1 MNEQNSPQSLIDLAL
16 SHHRT
21 NQLDDAERIY
31 QQLLAAEPDHAD
43 AMHLLGV
50 IRFQRGQLDLAE
62 ILVRRSIE
70 LAPADS
76 KFSNLGLIAKAK
88 GNLPLAKE
96 ALERAYQLNP
106 QSFATLSNL
115 GITYLEL
122 QQFSDAE
129 KLLRLALSMQPTH
142 VETLN
147 AYGNVLLVLGN
158 KDEAVLKYRDA
169 IRLQANYETPY
180 INLARVNLSDQR
192 SDLAHAVLIEGLQ
205 QVKDRSNILMQ
216 LTAFTQSEE
225 QIQAAQQYCSEM
237 LELRPGWIDAKK
249 RSLELLSLRAAWG
262 EAIASAHRFSNEH
275 PDEVFFLVIQTTLY
289 RRMNQDE
296 KAIEIF
302 NTVLKRFPSYIP
314 AYIAFANLRYKHGD
328 LDGADALYQEAIEKD
343 VNCAEAFNG
352 IGAIA
357 KARGALSKAS
367 TAFQTA
373 IEKREDFAEAHS
385 NLATVLKELGELEL
399 ARKHCEK
406 AIALKNDF
414 ADAYHNYGDILQ
426 AAGHLDLAINNYQR
440 ALKLKPDSVHVLSN
454 LGSAFQIQGRF
465 GESRLAYERALEL
478 DPLAHRIRSNFLFLL
493 SFDPDTKPEDY
504 QKQLQV
510 YDRAVQQSVIPYT
523 PTVQTRTSR
532 IRIGFVSGD
541 FNSHPVGYFLQNFL
555 QHFIESGY
563 ELFAFSNNIFN
574 DTLTTELQ
582 QSFHHWYSIYG
593 LEDKRAAALIRSQE
607 IDLLIDLSGHTALNR
622 LPVFAYRP
630 ARVQVSWLGYW
641 ASTGVSAI
649 DYIVVDKMSVR
660 PEEEG
665 QFTEKALYLSTY
677 RMCFTAPK
685 NSPDVSSTPAL
696 VNGHLTVGCFQSLF
710 KITDKVLILWS
721 KLAAQIPNLRFRIQN
736 KQMVAEAERSRM
748 IDRLTSFGFSME
760 RVDILG
766 PSSRANYLAAYN
778 EVDLVLDTFP
788 YTGGTTTCE
797 ALWMGVPTVT
807 LAGSTLLARQGVG
820 LLSSV
825 GLADMVADDE
835 GAYVEIVKRYAHA
848 FDELEN
854 IRQNL
859 RERMQQ
865 SSLLDGELFGR
876 AFAEIVSKA
885 VGERVEI

>member
-1 MNEQNSPQSLIDLAL
+1 MNDQDSPQSIIDLAL
-16 SHHRT
+16 SHHRA
-21 NQLDDAERIY
+21 NQLDDAERLY
-31 QQLLAAEPDHAD
+31 QQLLAAQPDHAD

-50 IRFQRGQLDLAE
+50 ICFQRGQLDLAE
-62 ILVRRSIE
+62 SLVRRSIE

-76 KFSNLGLIAKAK
+76 KFSNLGLIAKAE
-88 GNLPLAKE
+88 GNLPLARE
-96 ALERAYQLNP
+96 AFERAYQLNS

-122 QQFSDAE
+122 QQFSNAE
-129 KLLRLALSMQPTH
+129 KLLRLALSLQPMH

-147 AYGNVLLVLGN
+147 AFGNVLLALGN
-158 KDEAVLKYRDA
+158 KDEAILKYRDA
-169 IRLQANYETPY
+169 IRLQSNYETPY
-180 INLARVNLSDQR
+180 INLARVYISDQR
-192 SDLAHAVLIEGLQ
+192 FDFAYAVLIEGLQ

-216 LTAFTQSEE
+216 LTAFTQSEAH
-225 QIQAAQQYCSEM
+225 IQAAQEYCAEM
-237 LELRPGWIDAKK
+237 LELRPGWIEAKK
-249 RSLELLSLRAAWG
+249 RSLELLSLRALWG
-262 EAIASAHRFSNEH
+262 EALASANQFGNEH
-275 PDEVFFLVIQTTLY
+275 PEEIFFLAIQTTLY
-289 RRMNQDE
+289 QRMNQDE

-302 NTVLKRFPSYIP
+302 NMILRRFPSYIP
-314 AYIAFANLRYKHGD
+314 AYIAFANLRYRQGD
-328 LDGADALYQEAIEKD
+328 LDGADVLYQKAIEKD

-357 KARGALSKAS
+357 KARGLLSKAR

-373 IEKREDFAEAHS
+373 IEKRENFAEAHS
-385 NLATVLKELGELEL
+385 NLSTVLKELGELEL

-406 AIALKNDF
+406 AIALKSDF

-426 AAGHLDLAINNYQR
+426 AAGHLDLAINSYQR

-465 GESRLAYERALEL
+465 KESRMAYERALEL
-478 DPLAHRIRSNFLFLL
+478 DPSAHRIRSNFLFLL
-493 SFDPDTKPEDY
+493 SFDPDSAPEDY

-510 YDRAVQQSVIPYT
+510 YDRAVQQSVVPYKH
-523 PTVQTRTSR
+523 TVRTSTSR
-532 IRIGFVSGD
+532 IRVGFVSGD

-555 QHFIESGY
+555 LHFIDSGY

-582 QSFHHWYSIYG
+582 EIFHHWYTICG
-593 LEDKRAAALIRSQE
+593 LDDKRAAALIRSQE

-630 ARVQVSWLGYW
+630 AKVQVSWLGYW

-649 DYIVVDKMSVR
+649 DYIVVDRMSVS
-660 PEEEG
+660 PEEER
-665 QFTEKALYLSTY
+665 QFNEKALYLSTY

-685 NSPDVSSTPAL
+685 NSPDVSITPAL
-696 VNGHLTVGCFQSLF
+696 ANGYLTVGCFQSLF

-721 KLAAQIPNLRFRIQN
+721 KLAAQIPSLRFRIQN

-748 IDRLTSFGFSME
+748 IDRLTGFGFDME
-760 RVDILG
+760 QVDILG
-766 PSSRANYLAAYN
+766 PSSRSNYLAAYN
-778 EVDLVLDTFP
+778 EVDLILDTFP

-825 GLADMVADDE
+825 GLTNMIADDE
-835 GAYVEIVKRYAHA
+835 SVYLEIVKRYAQG
-848 FDELEN
+848 FDELQN

-859 RERMQQ
+859 RERMRQ

-885 VGERVEI
+885 VGERGDI